1 MLTLTSPCCFSQCFS
16 SPHPLPPALSAQTRA
31 CELHPVCPCFSGE
44 SLLSQKQGL
53 TLALGLGEALPA
65 FGVSIRA
72 ERAQLRP
79 GLCSG
84 AGCELSLPAE
94 LGQAASWIRVLCQA
108 ELIWSQSDKGSTANR
123 AAAPLC
129 QLQPQGRSL
138 PHCLPRDCELC
149 PAPDPPSQ
157 QSCSPWL
164 VLGSQPF
171 PSFRK
176 KTLQQ
181 GKKMQKQ
188 QL

>member
-1 MLTLTSPCCFSQCFS
+1 MCPSEQSR
-16 SPHPLPPALSAQTRA
+16 AQTWA
-31 CELHPVCPCFSGE
+31 
-44 SLLSQKQGL
+44 LLWSRQRGR
-53 TLALGLGEALPA
+53 G
-65 FGVSIRA
+65 S
-72 ERAQLRP
+72 
-79 GLCSG
+79 
-84 AGCELSLPAE
+84 ELSLPAE

-164 VLGSQPF
+164 VLGFQPF
-171 PSFRK
+171 HLSEK
-176 KTLQQ
+176 KHFSKA
-181 GKKMQKQ
+181 KKCKGNSSSCAAPEETPTEAPELGRENQREVKF
-188 QL
+188 